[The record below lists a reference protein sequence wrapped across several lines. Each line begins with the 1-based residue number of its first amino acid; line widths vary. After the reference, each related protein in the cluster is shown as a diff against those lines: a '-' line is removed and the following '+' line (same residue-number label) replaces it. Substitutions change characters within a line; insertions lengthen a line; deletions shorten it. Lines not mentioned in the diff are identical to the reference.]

1 MADEESV
8 RYVVRWKPS
17 TGEWVVVAH
26 DSNNKRIEACCYYT
40 NDERDAEATR
50 IDMQKR
56 SDAARRLKFRD
67 NLGTL
72 IMQKGYTSS
81 SSTMLETFVV
91 DNRVK
96 LLELLKGYPC

>member
-1 MADEESV
+1 MADEEPV
-8 RYVVRWKPS
+8 RYVVRRKPS
-17 TGEWVVVAH
+17 TDEWVIVAL
-26 DSNNKRIEACCYYT
+26 DSNNRRLEAYCYYT

-56 SDAARRLKFRD
+56 SDAARRLTFRND
-67 NLGTL
+67 LHTL
-72 IMQKGYTSS
+72 LKQKGYTSS
-81 SSTMLETFVV
+81 ASAMMLDFVV